1 MIRRPPRSTRTDT
14 LFPYTTLFRSGTT
27 LETAD
32 ARVDGML
39 EELTYNGYTYRGLE
53 LKGSIRDEQVTAR
66 ANMQDPNIRF
76 TLNGSGNLSGNYP
89 AVNMALKLDTL
100 NLQALNLYEKKLAFG
115 MELIADRK
123 SVV

>member
-1 MIRRPPRSTRTDT
+1 
-14 LFPYTTLFRSGTT
+14 
-27 LETAD
+27 
-32 ARVDGML
+32 ML

-76 TLNGSGNLSGNYP
+76 TLNGSGNLSGNYS

-100 NLQALNLYEKKLAFG
+100 NLQALNLYEKKLDFG
-115 MELIADRK
+115 MELIADLPKIGRASCRERRRQYVK
-123 SVV
+123 